1 MTPALLFRE
10 VPAEPV
16 SMRRLFGEESIV
28 FDREYGFLRM
38 VAGLIQESN
47 WASVA
52 VRGNDQRDWRVTGIP
67 IWGAVG
73 LTQSRTIF
81 VRFILARDYIIDLL
95 SAKSNI
101 LDFTR

>member
-1 MTPALLFRE
+1 MIPALLVRE

-16 SMRRLFGEESIV
+16 SMRRLFGEESNV

-52 VRGNDQRDWRVTGIP
+52 VILGGEAWQRPAGLECHGN
-67 IWGAVG
+67 
-73 LTQSRTIF
+73 S
-81 VRFILARDYIIDLL
+81 DLGSCRL
-95 SAKSNI
+95 HPK
-101 LDFTR
+101 